1 MATYTW
7 DQISNMLRNVSGIHM
22 DYETF
27 KSEYDSI
34 PQLKK
39 IVHNFDGQGIT
50 LKTKEKPEAT
60 ASQGQNNI
68 MSTAKKAAAKTLQQP
83 G

>member
-1 MATYTW
+1 MLK
-7 DQISNMLRNVSGIHM
+7 NMSGTQM

-27 KSEYDSI
+27 KAEYDAI
-34 PQLKK
+34 PQLKN
-39 IVHNFDGQGIT
+39 IVDSFNGEGIT

-60 ASQGQNNI
+60 RSGNKTSSLDQSASR
-68 MSTAKKAAAKTLQQP
+68 AAAKSLKQP

>member
-1 MATYTW
+1 MLK
-7 DQISNMLRNVSGIHM
+7 NMSGVQM

-27 KSEYDSI
+27 KAEYDSI
-34 PQLKK
+34 PQLQN
-39 IVHNFDGQGIT
+39 VVDRFDAEGIT

-60 ASQGQNNI
+60 RTGNKTSSLDQSASR
-68 MSTAKKAAAKTLQQP
+68 AAAATLKQP

>member
-1 MATYTW
+1 
-7 DQISNMLRNVSGIHM
+7 MLRNISGTKM

-27 KSEYDSI
+27 KAEFDQV
-34 PQLKK
+34 PQLKN
-39 IVHNFDGQGIT
+39 IVDRFDGRGIT

-60 ASQGQNNI
+60 QSDKSSSSLDKSASR
-68 MSTAKKAAAKTLQQP
+68 AASKTLKQP

>member
-1 MATYTW
+1 
-7 DQISNMLRNVSGIHM
+7 M

-27 KSEYDSI
+27 KAQYDSI
-34 PQLKK
+34 PQLQN
-39 IVHNFDGQGIT
+39 IVNNFDGQGIT

-60 ASQGQNNI
+60 RTGNKTSSLDQSASR
-68 MSTAKKAAAKTLQQP
+68 AAAATLKQP